1 MSEGPLRVWRD
12 REGKLLRLRL
22 ARPKANIIDAEMI
35 AALDHALAENLSDGA
50 LLAVLIDHEGPHFSF
65 GASVQEHLPGRFD
78 DMLKGFMALIVR
90 MIEAEVP
97 ILAAVRGQCLGGGME
112 VAIAGNL
119 IFAAPDAKF
128 GQPEIQVGVFAPP
141 ASVLLPER
149 IQRGAAESILFS
161 GRPIDGTEAYRLGLV
176 HAVAADPE
184 AAALAYFDESLAAHS
199 PRVLRYAVRAARYDM
214 VERVKTKFADLEKLY
229 RFELMTTRDAVEGL
243 TAFLEKRPAKWEG
256 R

>member
-1 MSEGPLRVWRD
+1 
-12 REGKLLRLRL
+12 
-22 ARPKANIIDAEMI
+22 
-35 AALDHALAENLSDGA
+35 
-50 LLAVLIDHEGPHFSF
+50 
-65 GASVQEHLPGRFD
+65 
-78 DMLKGFMALIVR
+78 
-90 MIEAEVP
+90 
-97 ILAAVRGQCLGGGME
+97 ME

-149 IQRGAAESILFS
+149 IQRAAAESILFS

-176 HAVAADPE
+176 HAVSADPE

-214 VERVKTKFADLEKLY
+214 VERVKTRFADLEKLY

-243 TAFLEKRPAKWEG
+243 TAFLEKRPAIWEG